1 MRVAIIHDWLVSY
14 GGAERCLEVFHE
26 LFPEAPIFTS
36 VYDPKKLPKSLSDIK
51 VKTSFIQK
59 LPMSITMYRNYLPF
73 MPIAFESFNLHDYDL
88 ILSSSHAC
96 AKGVKTSKNT
106 CHICYCYTPMR
117 YAWDMFDEYMK
128 IEHVGPLRRLVISFI
143 MLFIRRWDWKNSKNV
158 NYFIAISNF
167 VADRIKKFYQR
178 DSIVINP
185 PVETKKFLPFDK
197 TGEYYFV
204 VSRLVPQKRVDIIIE
219 AFNQLGLPLKIAG
232 MGRDL
237 NNLQKMAKSN
247 IEFLGYQPDSVVAD
261 YMAGCKA
268 FVFASKEDFGITP
281 LEAQSAGRPVIVY
294 NGGGAKETL
303 IPGKTGILFD
313 EQTSQSIINAVK
325 KFQNMKFDGKEIR
338 EFALKFDREVFKKK
352 ISDYI
357 QEKYGEYQRKIKDKR

>member
-1 MRVAIIHDWLVSY
+1 MKVAIIHDWLVSY

-26 LFPEAPIFTS
+26 LFPQAPIFAS
-36 VYDPKKLPKSLSDIK
+36 VYDPEKLPKTLSRLNI
-51 VKTSFIQK
+51 KTSFIQK
-59 LPMSITMYRNYLPF
+59 LPRSKSTYRYYLPL
-73 MPIAFESFNLHDYDL
+73 MPIAFESFDLKKYDL

-128 IEHVGPLRRLVISFI
+128 IERVGPLRRLAISFI
-143 MLFIRRWDWKNSKNV
+143 MLFIRRWDWKNAKNV

-167 VADRIKKFYQR
+167 VADRIKKYYQR

-185 PVETKKFLPFDK
+185 PVETKKFTPSNEV
-197 TGEYYFV
+197 GEYYFV

-232 MGRDL
+232 IGRDL

-247 IEFLGYQPDSVVAD
+247 IEFLGYQPDAVIAD
-261 YMAGCKA
+261 YMAKCKA

-313 EQTSQSIINAVK
+313 EQAPQSIIEAVN
-325 KFQNMKFDGKEIR
+325 KFGNMNFDSKEIR

-352 ISDYI
+352 IADYI
-357 QEKYGEYQRKIKDKR
+357 QEKYSEYQRKIKDKK